1 MGRGKNSMWAKAL
14 VWTLIGA
21 SVLGVFMSLI
31 YAIM

>member
-1 MGRGKNSMWAKAL
+1 MGNGKNKIWAKAL

-31 YAIM
+31 YAII